1 MNQDLD
7 INFIKN
13 NIATSELISEIG
25 LSVLKAGITTV
36 LIIFAYINITSKWTN
51 DPAFYAMI
59 LSAGISIVS
68 ATRYYHD
75 KIHSVLEIF
84 YTKAIDSEENFKTLG
99 MIAVISAISGVLIA
113 LIVFVFQGVLLNVT
127 YCSIASSGFLLYV
140 FRNKLFTTKDYITY
154 ILYGVLTGA
163 SGYGLGAA
171 IVIAIGLIGFWETV
185 AILTLETGFTA
196 VYTYLGLLDWVNE
209 KKENI
214 KSRKERE
221 AEREE
226 QEVAKEIMG
235 RIAH

>member
-13 NIATSELISEIG
+13 NMATSELISEIV
-25 LSVLKAGITTV
+25 LSVLKAGITTI
-36 LIIFAYINITSKWTN
+36 LLIFAYINITGKSTN

-59 LSAGISIVS
+59 LAAVISMVS
-68 ATRYYHD
+68 ATRYYHN

-84 YTKAIDSEENFKTLG
+84 YTKAIDTEENFKTLG
-99 MIAVISAISGVLIA
+99 MIAVISAICGVLIA
-113 LIVFVFQGVLLNVT
+113 LIVFVFQGILLNIT

-140 FRNKLFTTKDYITY
+140 FRNKLFTVKDYITY
-154 ILYGVLTGA
+154 ILYGILTGA

-171 IVIAIGLIGFWETV
+171 IVIAMGLIGFWETV

-209 KKENI
+209 KKEDM

-226 QEVAKEIMG
+226 QEVYKEIMG

>member
-13 NIATSELISEIG
+13 NMATSELISEIG

-36 LIIFAYINITSKWTN
+36 MIIFAYINITNKWTS
-51 DPAFYAMI
+51 DPEFYAMI
-59 LSAGISIVS
+59 LAAVISIVS
-68 ATRYYHD
+68 AMGYYHN
-75 KIHSVLEIF
+75 KIHSVLELF
-84 YTKAIDSEENFKTLG
+84 YTRAIDTEENFRTLG
-99 MIAVISAISGVLIA
+99 MIAAISAFCGVLIA
-113 LIVFVFQGVLLNVT
+113 LIIFIFQGVLLNVT

-140 FRNKLFTTKDYITY
+140 FRNKLFTIKDYITY

-171 IVIAIGLIGFWETV
+171 IVIAMGLIGFWETV

-209 KKENI
+209 KKENM
-214 KSRKERE
+214 KTRKELE
-221 AEREE
+221 AEREDR
-226 QEVAKEIMG
+226 EVYKEIMG
-235 RIAH
+235 RLAP